1 MPNGPLRTAIE
12 DMANA
17 SPVVIVFRRWWKV
30 VNTRVTEC
38 QKIASGYVKQYG
50 VHSWV
55 HMFPTALAT
64 FGYLL
69 TGDTGL
75 HDLAAGA
82 QANEGVPDFSKKI
95 AALIT
100 AVESDPL
107 IREISESYGALFSA
121 PFEAFFNNYAGVE
134 DFDVEEFMR
143 AMHGVSATINLQ
155 AGALGAI
162 YELLGLGQT
171 QALDDMVSSMQQAI
185 PARAIHSTVAT
196 PMLTAGV
203 GGNVT
208 RFFNRKY
215 RPARFKASDLRDLY
229 ALGETTQ
236 AAVADGAA
244 AEGWRDKDIDL
255 WIKLA
260 FRKLAQGDIFT
271 AWYQGQIDQAGVV
284 RRLRALGYDPDDIP
298 ILIAINPDPKAT
310 NNKDASVGDARTAYQ
325 DGVIDEAQLRGLLD
339 EMSYSPQA
347 INLIVE
353 IEKAKSEVTATTL
366 TVGEIKSAWSDNILT
381 DQEALHWLADAN
393 VSEDAAAV
401 LLETWRHTAA
411 PAFRKLNSGTILDA
425 YVHGVINRGQAK
437 TDLLGVGFADA
448 DAELEIKLVEQ
459 RNPKVFGSATVASA
473 TRISISQLGNLL
485 ALGVI
490 TADQMT
496 KRLVQDGYLQ
506 ADALL
511 LTQAASLK
519 IQAAK
524 PKLQQSLILEAYLE
538 HILDRAGAAALLGQ
552 LDYTAKQVELI
563 LKSFEDKYPGQFGVP
578 SKAPVHVLGSSELEQ
593 LYLAGV
599 LKEADYRDRLVDL
612 GFAAADVDLIVL
624 KDKQSLA
631 PVTRQMTELAIEQAY
646 VAGVYDRTAAYNRL
660 LAEDYTPEDAATRL
674 DTIESAN
681 PAVFAPSLVQ
691 SIQTPSI
698 TVLVAALQNGVITQD
713 QYTARA
719 QELGYSAADAGLYA
733 ALATTNERKPSASLS
748 LSQIQQA
755 YEKGLMERGTALSRV
770 MALGYANDD
779 ADLLLRMIKP
789 GIDATDTWDSL
800 LNGALTPINAVAA
813 LVSAS
818 YSDEDIYE
826 AFAALGS
833 ASLEAMGVDLDLL
846 KASLAAVPGGA

>member
-1 MPNGPLRTAIE
+1 
-12 DMANA
+12 
-17 SPVVIVFRRWWKV
+17 
-30 VNTRVTEC
+30 
-38 QKIASGYVKQYG
+38 
-50 VHSWV
+50 
-55 HMFPTALAT
+55 
-64 FGYLL
+64 
-69 TGDTGL
+69 
-75 HDLAAGA
+75 
-82 QANEGVPDFSKKI
+82 
-95 AALIT
+95 
-100 AVESDPL
+100 
-107 IREISESYGALFSA
+107 
-121 PFEAFFNNYAGVE
+121 
-134 DFDVEEFMR
+134 
-143 AMHGVSATINLQ
+143 
-155 AGALGAI
+155 
-162 YELLGLGQT
+162 
-171 QALDDMVSSMQQAI
+171 
-185 PARAIHSTVAT
+185 
-196 PMLTAGV
+196 
-203 GGNVT
+203 
-208 RFFNRKY
+208 
-215 RPARFKASDLRDLY
+215 
-229 ALGETTQ
+229 
-236 AAVADGAA
+236 
-244 AEGWRDKDIDL
+244 
-255 WIKLA
+255 
-260 FRKLAQGDIFT
+260 
-271 AWYQGQIDQAGVV
+271 
-284 RRLRALGYDPDDIP
+284 
-298 ILIAINPDPKAT
+298 
-310 NNKDASVGDARTAYQ
+310 
-325 DGVIDEAQLRGLLD
+325 
-339 EMSYSPQA
+339 
-347 INLIVE
+347 
-353 IEKAKSEVTATTL
+353 
-366 TVGEIKSAWSDNILT
+366 
-381 DQEALHWLADAN
+381 
-393 VSEDAAAV
+393 
-401 LLETWRHTAA
+401 
-411 PAFRKLNSGTILDA
+411 
-425 YVHGVINRGQAK
+425 
-437 TDLLGVGFADA
+437 
-448 DAELEIKLVEQ
+448 
-459 RNPKVFGSATVASA
+459 VFGSATVASA

-511 LTQAASLK
+511 LTQAASLQ

-563 LKSFEDKYPGQFGVP
+563 LKSYEDKHPGQFGVP

-660 LAEDYTPEDAATRL
+660 LAEDYTPADAATRL

-719 QELGYSAADAGLYA
+719 QELGYSAADAGLYK